1 MGKGQFGLGASL
13 GPSVSALSWLG
24 GGGVTEPR
32 VEGSSL
38 AVTGLGDDNHA
49 VVRGV
54 AELEQGRESYAKRKW
69 VVAYESLAAAD
80 QATSLS
86 AEDLELLAR
95 SGYMLGRDDDYVS
108 ALERAHHAYLE
119 SGEALRAV
127 RCAWWIGHN
136 FLFRGEGGPA
146 RGWFARARRL
156 LERERRDCVERGYVL
171 IAAALEHVFGGDH
184 EAAYTAAVEIA
195 EIGERF
201 GDEDLVAM
209 GLMEQGHAL
218 VRQGRTEDGLRL
230 VDETMVAVTTGELSP
245 IVAGIVYCNTIAFCQ
260 GVYELGRAR
269 EWTAALTRWCEQ
281 QPDMVA
287 HNGLCLV
294 HRAQLMTLGG
304 TWPDALAELRR
315 LGERYTEGVLNQ
327 RALGHAAYQRGEVHR
342 LQGEFKAAEAAY
354 RKATRFGREPQ
365 PGLALLRLAQ
375 GNGDAAAAA
384 IRRAMSET
392 TQPLKRAAL
401 LPAYVEVML
410 AVGDVEAARA
420 ACREL
425 DEIAERQGTDLLDAM
440 AAQAR
445 GEVSLAEADA
455 QAALVAL
462 RRACQAWQELDA
474 PHEAAR
480 ARVLLALTCRLLG
493 DEDTAAFD
501 LEAARGV
508 LAELGAAPA
517 LAWVDSVAGNGT
529 PADEHGLT
537 ARELE
542 VLRLVAAGKSNREIA
557 SALVISERTVARHLQ
572 NTFAKLRVSSRTAA
586 SAFAFEHDLV

>member
-1 MGKGQFGLGASL
+1 MWHGPGTRLVFGASPGPFGL
-13 GPSVSALSWLG
+13 V
-24 GGGVTEPR
+24 R
-32 VEGSSL
+32 II
-38 AVTGLGDDNHA
+38 A
-49 VVRGV
+49 VVCCV

-69 VVAYESLAAAD
+69 VDAHESLAAAD
-80 QATSLS
+80 LATPLG
-86 AEDLELLAR
+86 AEDLELLAQ
-95 SGYMLGRDDDYVS
+95 SGYMLGRDEAYVS
-108 ALERAHHAYLE
+108 GLERAHHAYLE
-119 SGEALRAV
+119 SGEPLRAV

-136 FLFRGEGGPA
+136 LLFRGETGPA
-146 RGWFARARRL
+146 RGWFARAQRL
-156 LERERRDCVERGYVL
+156 LEREGGDCVERGYVL
-171 IAAALEHVFGGDH
+171 IAALLEHVFGGDH
-184 EAAYTAAVEIA
+184 EAAQATAVEIA

-201 GDEDLVAM
+201 GDHDLVAL

-218 VRQGRTEDGLRL
+218 VRQGRTDEGLRL

-260 GVYELGRAR
+260 TVYELRRAR
-269 EWTAALTRWCEQ
+269 EWTAALTRWCVQ

-294 HRAQLMTLGG
+294 HRAELMTLGG
-304 TWPDALAELRR
+304 TWPNALAELRR
-315 LGERYTEGVLNQ
+315 LGERFTEGVLNQ
-327 RALGHAAYQRGEVHR
+327 RALGPAAYGEGELHR
-342 LQGEFKAAEAAY
+342 LQGEFEAAEAAY
-354 RKATRFGREPQ
+354 RKASRFGREPQ

-375 GNGDAAAAA
+375 GNGHAAGAA
-384 IRRAMSET
+384 IRRAVSET

-401 LPAYVEVML
+401 LPAYVEIML
-410 AVGDVEAARA
+410 AVGDVEAARS

-425 DEIAERQGTDLLDAM
+425 DEIAERHGTDLLDAM

-445 GEVSLAEADA
+445 GEVARAEGDA
-455 QAALVAL
+455 QTALVAL
-462 RRACQAWQELDA
+462 RRACHAWHELDA

-480 ARVLLALTCRLLG
+480 ARVLLGLTCRSLG

-501 LEAARGV
+501 LEAAGGV
-508 LAELGAAPA
+508 FAELGAMPA
-517 LAWVDSVAGNGT
+517 LAWVDSVTARGP
-529 PADEHGLT
+529 PADDHGLT

-572 NTFAKLRVSSRTAA
+572 NIFAKLRVSSRTAA

>member
-1 MGKGQFGLGASL
+1 
-13 GPSVSALSWLG
+13 
-24 GGGVTEPR
+24 
-32 VEGSSL
+32 
-38 AVTGLGDDNHA
+38 
-49 VVRGV
+49 VRGV

-69 VVAYESLAAAD
+69 VDAYESLAAAD
-80 QATSLS
+80 LATPLG

-95 SGYMLGRDDDYVS
+95 AGYMLGRDDDYVNG
-108 ALERAHHAYLE
+108 LERAYHAHLE

-136 FLFRGEGGPA
+136 FLFRGEMAPA
-146 RGWFARARRL
+146 TGWFARAQRL
-156 LERERRDCVERGYVL
+156 LGREQRDCVERGYVL
-171 IAAALEHVFGGDH
+171 IAALLEHVFGGDH
-184 EAAYTAAVEIA
+184 EAALATAVEIA
-195 EIGERF
+195 EIGECF
-201 GDEDLVAM
+201 GDQDLVAI

-218 VRQGRTEDGLRL
+218 LRQGRRQDGLRL
-230 VDETMVAVTTGELSP
+230 VDETMVAVTTGQLSP
-245 IVAGIVYCNTIAFCQ
+245 IVAGILYCNTIAFCQ

-269 EWTAALTRWCEQ
+269 EWTAALTRWCDQ

-287 HNGLCLV
+287 HSGLCLV

-304 TWPDALAELRR
+304 TWRDALEELRR

-342 LQGEFKAAEAAY
+342 LQGDFDEAEAAY
-354 RKATRFGREPQ
+354 RQATRFGREPQ

-375 GNGDAAAAA
+375 GNAEAAAAA
-384 IRRAMSET
+384 IRRAVSET
-392 TQPLKRAAL
+392 TQPLTRAAL
-401 LPAYVEVML
+401 LPAYVEVVL
-410 AVGDVEAARA
+410 AGGDVEAARS

-425 DEIAERQGTDLLDAM
+425 DEIAERQGTDLLVAM

-445 GEVSLAEADA
+445 GEVALAEGEA

-480 ARVLLALTCRLLG
+480 TRVLLGLTCRSLG
-493 DEDTAAFD
+493 DEDTAAFE

-508 LAELGAAPA
+508 FAELGATPA
-517 LAWVDSVAGNGT
+517 LAWVDSLYPRPSPGDT
-529 PADEHGLT
+529 YGLT

-542 VLRLVAAGKSNREIA
+542 VLRLVAAGKTNREIA

-572 NTFAKLRVSSRTAA
+572 NIFAKLRVSSRTAA
-586 SAFAFEHDLV
+586 GAFAFEHDLV

>member
-1 MGKGQFGLGASL
+1 
-13 GPSVSALSWLG
+13 V
-24 GGGVTEPR
+24 
-32 VEGSSL
+32 VE
-38 AVTGLGDDNHA
+38 AI
-49 VVRGV
+49 
-54 AELEQGRESYAKRKW
+54 AELERGRDSYAERKW
-69 VVAYESLAAAD
+69 VDAYQSLAAAS
-80 QATSLS
+80 QATPLS
-86 AEDLELLAR
+86 GGDLELLAR
-95 SGYMLGRDDDYVS
+95 SAYMLGRDDEYVS
-108 ALERAHHAYLE
+108 GLERAHHVYLE
-119 SGEALRAV
+119 CSESLRAV

-136 FLFRGEGGPA
+136 LVFRGEMGPA
-146 RGWFARARRL
+146 RGWFARAQRL

-171 IAAALEHVFGGDH
+171 IAALLEHVFGGDH
-184 EAAYTAAVEIA
+184 EAAHATAVEITA
-195 EIGERF
+195 IGERF
-201 GDEDLVAM
+201 GDEDLVAI

-218 VRQGRTEDGLRL
+218 VRQGRTDDGRRL

-281 QPDMVA
+281 QPEMVA

-294 HRAQLMTLGG
+294 HRTQLMTLGG
-304 TWPDALAELRR
+304 TWRDALEELRR

-342 LQGEFKAAEAAY
+342 LQGEFEQAEASY
-354 RKATRFGREPQ
+354 HQATRFGREPQ

-375 GNGDAAAAA
+375 GNGVAAAAA
-384 IRRAMSET
+384 IRRAVGET

-401 LPAYVEVML
+401 LPSYVEIML
-410 AVGDVEAARA
+410 ATGYVEAARS

-425 DEIAERQGTDLLDAM
+425 DEITTRQGTDLLDAM
-440 AAQAR
+440 AARAR
-445 GEVSLAEADA
+445 GAVALAEGDT
-455 QAALVAL
+455 QGALVAL
-462 RRACQAWQELDA
+462 RRACQAWQDLDA

-480 ARVLLALTCRLLG
+480 ARVLVGLTCRSLG
-493 DEDTAAFD
+493 DKDTAAFE

-508 LAELGAAPA
+508 LADLGAAPA
-517 LAWVDSVAGNGT
+517 LAWLDSLTGGGARAEN
-529 PADEHGLT
+529 HGLT

-542 VLRLVAAGKSNREIA
+542 VLRLVAAGKTNREIA

-572 NTFAKLRVSSRTAA
+572 NIFAKLRISSRTAA